1 MSGRSPE
8 LQVWAAALEFLAEAK
23 QSSAT
28 ATPRMVMHAAY
39 YAMFHGARAVLLK
52 LDGLLAP
59 TKHNAVVSRF
69 GYHAKQ
75 TGAVALLSAGRTL
88 NKMQQQRLRSDY
100 DT

>member
-1 MSGRSPE
+1 
-8 LQVWAAALEFLAEAK
+8 
-23 QSSAT
+23 
-28 ATPRMVMHAAY
+28 MHAAY

-75 TGAVALLSAGRTL
+75 TDGIALLAAGRTL

-100 DT
+100 DTQHRPQSAEASAAVKEALPCELRRRLRHGAALS